1 MPTYASQTCKI
12 CKIQMPAN
20 EFKYSEYKICSRKCR
35 RKAKKLGRFN
45 KAQKRTTRTRKA
57 PAAPAAPAADN
68 SGTGIGEIFVWF
80 LLWPLKVASL
90 ILKYLLPLIW
100 AILKFIFNS
109 VKKLFIKAV
118 DQDGDGDVDLEDI
131 KLILKKFTVEG
142 RADSAERKLAKA
154 KKDQE
159 DKEERE
165 LQDQKNIERLAK
177 AKEEIE
183 NLKTTEKREPE

>member
-1 MPTYASQTCKI
+1 MATYAQQTCKI
-12 CKIQMPAN
+12 CKIKAPAN
-20 EFKYSEYKICSRKCR
+20 EFLYSEHKICSRKCR

-45 KAQKRTTRTRKA
+45 E
-57 PAAPAAPAADN
+57 APAADN
-68 SGTGIGEIFVWF
+68 SGTGVGKIFVWF

-100 AILKFIFNS
+100 VTLKFVFNS
-109 VKKLFIKAV
+109 VKKLFIKAT

>member
-1 MPTYASQTCKI
+1 MATYAKRTCKI
-12 CKIQMPAN
+12 CGVQKPAN
-20 EFKYSEYKICSRKCR
+20 KFKYSEYKVCSRKCR
-35 RKAKKLGRFN
+35 RKAKNAGKWN
-45 KAQKRTTRTRKA
+45 KAQKRTTRTRKT

-68 SGTGIGEIFVWF
+68 SGTGIGKIFVWF
-80 LLWPLKVASL
+80 MLWPFKLASL

-109 VKKLFIKAV
+109 VKKLFIKTV

-154 KKDQE
+154 KKNQ
-159 DKEERE
+159 
-165 LQDQKNIERLAK
+165 
-177 AKEEIE
+177 
-183 NLKTTEKREPE
+183 